1 MAIAGLNLDI
11 QTKSVMQNK
20 LLKTIAL
27 ICIVAFG
34 FSAHVF
40 AQQNKT
46 VTGIVYGENN
56 ETLPGATI
64 VVKGTTLG
72 TTTGMDGKFTL
83 SVPSAAKTLV
93 VTFVGMVP
101 QEVAIGTEPIK
112 VTLSMS
118 ATALDEVVVIG
129 YGTAKR
135 TQVSSAIS
143 SVSQKELK
151 SLPVIG
157 IDQAVQGKLA
167 GVSVTNNSGQPGG
180 GVALRVRG
188 LTTIN
193 SNDPLIVID
202 GVPFTSNTVSSSGY
216 DALGGGRGQTGNSF
230 LAGLNPNDIETIDV
244 LKDASSQAIYG
255 SQAANGVIL
264 ITTKKGKAADGKVT
278 YDGYFGTSQ
287 ITNRIDVMNLSQ
299 FAEYQNGILP
309 LINQTPADEF
319 KDPSILGPGTDWQE
333 AIFKTGKT
341 QSHAL
346 SFSGGKD
353 KTTYYA
359 SISNLDQTGTIEGSD
374 YSRLSTRF
382 NLDHQVKEWLNF
394 GVSANIMRSKQNVA
408 LADNAPSGTI
418 WLACIQNP
426 LTPVKNLD
434 GTWGGG
440 QTIGGIQYSQDNPV
454 ANSLSRGNEVI
465 KTQVFGN
472 MFAEI
477 KFLKDLALKG
487 EVSYNLGNQNNIAYQ
502 KAVDVG
508 PRELRSKL
516 IDTRNNSYFW
526 AARVYLNYNK
536 TVGKHNFS
544 ATAGHEAQY
553 SYWEQISGTKVDL
566 TNNILDLNA
575 GSTDQTTWELG
586 GGRGDWSMESYFVR
600 GNYMFDNKYSISVSY
615 RGDASSNFGP
625 NNKWGFFPGVSV
637 GWTVTNE
644 PFLESTKDVLS
655 YMKIRLGYGGVGNQ
669 NLPNGAPSPPY
680 TSNITVWPGPAGF
693 GSVNGIATNYL
704 YGIANPN
711 LGWEKVITS
720 NLGFDMSFFKSRLEL
735 NVDLYKKTT
744 SNMLLFS
751 TGPTFLGIGA
761 NWNDLKAPIGNIG
774 QMTNKGIDLSVTSH
788 NVANNMFSWSTTL
801 VFSHYSNE
809 LDKLLN
815 ESSAIIGSV
824 YYAGYNLTYTAP
836 GHPLGSFYGLVSDGI
851 IRTQEELDASLPQFG
866 YTKDEIHTW
875 LGDLRYKDINGK
887 DDTGN
892 LTGKPDGKIDDAD
905 MTYIGSPIPKFTFG
919 FTNNFTFGNF
929 DASVFLQGSYGAKIF
944 NFLKW
949 QLTSMNNAY
958 YNQMTDV
965 LDRYSA
971 DNTDGTLPRFTT
983 TNTNN
988 TYISDRYIEDG
999 SYLRVQNLTV
1009 GYRFSK
1015 SLIERV
1021 KLSNLR
1027 VYMSAQNL
1035 YTFTKYTGY
1044 DPEIGSYDNGVTLM
1058 NVDQGHYPNPRTI
1071 IVGVNVEF

>member
-1 MAIAGLNLDI
+1 
-11 QTKSVMQNK
+11 MQNK

-27 ICIVAFG
+27 LCFVVLG
-34 FSAHVF
+34 FSLHVS
-40 AQQNKT
+40 AQQTKP
-46 VTGIVYGENN
+46 VTGTVYGENN
-56 ETLPGATI
+56 ESLPGATI
-64 VVKGTTLG
+64 VVKGTTIG
-72 TTTGMDGKFTL
+72 TTSGLDGKFTL
-83 SVPSAAKTLV
+83 QVPSTAKTLV

-101 QEVAIGTEPIK
+101 QEVAIGTEPLKISLA
-112 VTLSMS
+112 TA

-151 SLPVIG
+151 NLPVTG

-167 GVSVTNNSGQPGG
+167 GVSVTSNSGQPGG

-216 DALGGGRGQTGNSF
+216 DGLGGGRGQTGNSM

-264 ITTKKGKAADGKVT
+264 ITTKKGKSADGKVT

-287 ITNRIDVMNLSQ
+287 IVKRLDVMDLQQ
-299 FAEYQNGILP
+299 FAEYQNGVLP
-309 LINQTPADEF
+309 LINMTPAEEF

-333 AIFKTGKT
+333 AIFRDGYT

-346 SFSGGKD
+346 SFSGSKD
-353 KTTYYA
+353 RTSYYA
-359 SISNLDQTGTIEGSD
+359 SASYLNQTGNIEGSD
-374 YSRLSTRF
+374 YERLSSRF
-382 NLDHQVKEWLNF
+382 NLDHQVKSWLNF
-394 GVSANIMRSKQNVA
+394 GVSANIMRSIQNVA

-426 LTPVKNLD
+426 LTPVKNID

-440 QTIGGIQYSQDNPV
+440 QTVGGIQYSQDNPV
-454 ANSLSRGNEVI
+454 ANSLTRGNKVVM
-465 KTQVFGN
+465 TQIFGN
-472 MFAEI
+472 MYTEV
-477 KFLKDLALKG
+477 KFMKDLSLKG
-487 EVSYNLGNQNNIAYQ
+487 EVSYQLGNHNNIAYQ
-502 KAVDVG
+502 DAANVG

-526 AARVYLNYNK
+526 AGRVYLNYNK
-536 TVGKHNFS
+536 TLGKHNIS

-553 SYWEQISGTKVDL
+553 SYWEQISGTKLDL
-566 TNNILDLNA
+566 TNNIHDLNA

-586 GGRGDWSMESYFVR
+586 GGKGDWAMESYFFR
-600 GNYMFDNKYSISVSY
+600 ANYMYNNKYSLSFSY

-625 NNKWGFFPGVSV
+625 NNKWGYFPGLSL
-637 GWTVTNE
+637 GWTITNE
-644 PFLESTKDVLS
+644 SFMQSQKDLVS
-655 YMKIRLGYGGVGNQ
+655 YAKLRLGYGGVGNQ
-669 NLPNGAPSPPY
+669 NLPSGAPSPPY
-680 TSNITVWPGPAGF
+680 TSNISIWPGPAGF
-693 GSVNGIATNYL
+693 GTVNGVATNYL

-720 NLGFDMSFFKSRLEL
+720 NIGLDLSFLKNRIDLTL
-735 NVDLYKKTT
+735 DLYTKTT

-751 TGPTFLGIGA
+751 TGPTFLGIGS

-774 QMTNKGIDLSVTSH
+774 QMTNKGVDVSLTSH
-788 NVANNMFSWSTTL
+788 NITNNNFSWTTSL
-801 VFSHYSNE
+801 IYSHYTNK

-836 GHPLGSFYGLVSDGI
+836 GQPIGSFYGLLSDGI
-851 IRTQEELDASLPQFG
+851 IRTQDELDASLPQFG
-866 YTKDEIHTW
+866 YSKDEIHTW
-875 LGDLRYKDINGK
+875 LGDVRYKDINGK
-887 DDTGN
+887 DANGK
-892 LTGKPDGKIDDAD
+892 LTGQPDGKIDDAD

-919 FTNNFTFGNF
+919 FTNNFTYKSF
-929 DASVFLQGSYGAKIF
+929 DASLFLQGSYGAKIF
-944 NFLKW
+944 NFLRW
-949 QLTSMNNAY
+949 QLTSLNNAY
-958 YNQMTDV
+958 LNQMSDV
-965 LDRYSA
+965 LDHYSET
-971 DNTDGTLPRFTT
+971 NTDGALPRFTT
-983 TNTNN
+983 TNSNN

-999 SYLRVQNLTV
+999 SYLRIQNLTI
-1009 GYRFSK
+1009 GYRLPLNLVQRIK
-1015 SLIERV
+1015 MT
-1021 KLSNLR
+1021 NLR

-1035 YTFTKYTGY
+1035 YTFTNYSGY

-1071 IVGVNVEF
+1071 TFGVNVEF